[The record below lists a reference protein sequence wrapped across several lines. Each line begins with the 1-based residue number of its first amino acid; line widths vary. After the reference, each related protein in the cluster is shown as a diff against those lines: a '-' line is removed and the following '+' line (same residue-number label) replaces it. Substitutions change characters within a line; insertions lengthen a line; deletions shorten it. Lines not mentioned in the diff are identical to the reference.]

1 MSHPPKII
9 YLETEQQ
16 PGPNPPPRG
25 CGTPF
30 CGHRGMPG
38 THGRKPILPPVGC
51 HLRLHRL

>member
-16 PGPNPPPRG
+16 PGPSPPPRG

-30 CGHRGMPG
+30 CGDRGRPG
-38 THGRKPILPPVGC
+38 THGREPILPAGGC